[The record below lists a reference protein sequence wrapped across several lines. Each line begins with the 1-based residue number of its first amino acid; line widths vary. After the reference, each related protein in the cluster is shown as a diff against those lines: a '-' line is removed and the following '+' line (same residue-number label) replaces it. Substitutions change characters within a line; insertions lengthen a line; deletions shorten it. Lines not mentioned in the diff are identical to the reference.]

1 MGQPSCSYFHHPYRS
16 LLSAMLA
23 RFQDLLQHGIPH
35 RIRRNVGLQRVDAED
50 SELRTL
56 TGKRSNSEVLDKD
69 PSLRF
74 SIHSKTTT
82 ILNAPKETAGRLLG
96 PRFAGWRFGVLNFA
110 VWATIVFLINF
121 IAAIWGSAASRA
133 GNGVFFDGDCDY
145 VKKLNSGLHILINIL
160 GTILL
165 GGSNYCMQALSAPTR
180 SEVSN
185 AHASGTWLDIGV
197 PGVRNL
203 KHISRRR
210 TALWFLLGISSLPL
224 HLFYNSAVFSS
235 ISSNSYWVYSVSES
249 FLDDGECLN
258 CNKSASMGGYWDEIM
273 FSKAL
278 ETIWERGRNGE
289 LERLSPSQCLDEYA
303 QIIQSSRGN
312 LLLVASDHQFPTPEQ
327 NLFINDSRVYWA
339 DQFEPWDAQSAVRSA
354 DSYQW
359 ICSARPNQLN
369 EVCTDHID
377 EIKRLP
383 DQWRVGEYC
392 PEGDHYHCNK
402 DHWPVEYCLSERA
415 VPHCKLHFET
425 SISIVIILLNLMKA
439 ALMFYVAFC
448 IKEDPLMTMGDA
460 VASFLENE
468 DPSTRDMC
476 LASSRDFTHDKA
488 YGSGRRQ
495 WQGTQYRWKD
505 VTSKTRRLVTLAMF
519 LVALIV
525 VSILL
530 ALGIVGSET
539 ASVITKVGFGAVDPR
554 TAVMGMPSSLITNA
568 VAANSPQ
575 LILSFLYFSY
585 NALFTAMLMGYEWT
599 SYAFKSKGLR
609 VSSYPTG
616 AQRSTYFL
624 QLPYRFGTPLMV
636 LSGTLHWLVSQSI
649 FLIAIDYYDAFGQPL
664 PYNPE
669 SLGGGY
675 TTLGFSPSAIV
686 TVMVLGSL
694 MMGSII
700 AIGYVPYR
708 GGMPVAGSCSMAISA
723 ACHVE
728 EDGPNAAAEKL
739 QWGVVS
745 VGEDGVGH
753 CAFSTN
759 EVRAPVEGAIYI

>member
-1 MGQPSCSYFHHPYRS
+1 
-16 LLSAMLA
+16 MLA
-23 RFQDLLQHGIPH
+23 HFQDLFQHGILH
-35 RIRRNVGLQRVDAED
+35 RNRRNVGLQRVDAED

-56 TGKRSNSEVLDKD
+56 TGKRSNSEVLNKD
-69 PSLRF
+69 PSQTF

-82 ILNAPKETAGRLLG
+82 MLSTPKEMAGRLLG

-110 VWATIVFLINF
+110 VWATVVFMINF
-121 IAAIWGSAASRA
+121 IATIWGSAASRA
-133 GNGVFFDGDCDY
+133 GNGVLFDGDCDY

-185 AHASGTWLDIGV
+185 AHNSGTWLDIGV

-203 KHISRRR
+203 RHISRQRI
-210 TALWFLLGISSLPL
+210 ALWCLLGISSLPL

-249 FLDDGECLN
+249 FLNDDECLN
-258 CNKSASMGGYWDEIM
+258 CDKSSSMGGYWNESKS
-273 FSKAL
+273 SKAL
-278 ETIWERGRNGE
+278 GIMWERGRNGE

-303 QIIQSSRGN
+303 QLIQSTRGN
-312 LLLVASDHQFPTPEQ
+312 LLLVASDHQFPPLEQ
-327 NLFINDSRVYWA
+327 NHFIHYSRVYWA
-339 DQFEPWDAQSAVRSA
+339 DQFSPYDAQSAIRSA

-359 ICSARPNQLN
+359 ICSARPNQLK

-392 PEGDHYHCNK
+392 SEGVCDK
-402 DHWPVEYCLSERA
+402 DYWPVEYCLSARA
-415 VPHCKLHFET
+415 VPHCKLHFEP
-425 SISIVIILLNLMKA
+425 SISIVIIMLNIMKA

-476 LASSRDFTHDKA
+476 LASSRDFKHDKA
-488 YGSGRRQ
+488 YGSGPRQ

-539 ASVITKVGFGAVDPR
+539 DSLITKVGFGAVDPR
-554 TAVMGMPSSLITNA
+554 TAVMGMPSNLISNA
-568 VAANSPQ
+568 VVANTPQ

-599 SYAFKSKGLR
+599 SYVFTSKGLR

-649 FLIAIDYYDAFGQPL
+649 FLIAIDYYDAFGKPL

-669 SLGGGY
+669 VSGGGY
-675 TTLGFSPSAIV
+675 TTISFSPSAIV

-708 GGMPVAGSCSMAISA
+708 RGMPVAGSCSMAISA

-728 EDGPNAAAEKL
+728 EDGPNAAAAAKKL

-753 CAFSTN
+753 CAFSTK
-759 EVRAPVEGAIYI
+759 EVHAPVEGAIYF